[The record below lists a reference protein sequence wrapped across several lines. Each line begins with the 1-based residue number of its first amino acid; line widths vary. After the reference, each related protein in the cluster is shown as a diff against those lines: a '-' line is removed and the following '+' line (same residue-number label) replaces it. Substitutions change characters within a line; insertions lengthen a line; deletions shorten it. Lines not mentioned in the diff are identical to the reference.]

1 MNLIRSFAAPSSG
14 TRKDS
19 ALLDAT
25 ILEQVVVRYGR
36 TSRQLLA
43 VLKDESVTR
52 DPRPPFASPKKL
64 GHFVGLRNHFFL
76 ICERSF
82 FVAELNSGLKHF
94 CCIFLSF
101 RGFPELYRSRAV
113 QL

>member
-1 MNLIRSFAAPSSG
+1 MNLIRSLAAPSSG

-52 DPRPPFASPKKL
+52 GMKNTPP
-64 GHFVGLRNHFFL
+64 
-76 ICERSF
+76 
-82 FVAELNSGLKHF
+82 
-94 CCIFLSF
+94 
-101 RGFPELYRSRAV
+101 
-113 QL
+113 